1 MNQGRRI
8 VITGM
13 GQISPI
19 GLNIH
24 DAWKNCLLG
33 KSGIT
38 SYKVDVDNIPVSIAG
53 RILQDGKE
61 YIPGEKYVEKKLLR
75 RLDPFVLYGLVAA
88 QDALE
93 DAGITKN
100 HDLDAAKVGV
110 NIGSG
115 IGGLYSIE
123 RNKLLLEQK
132 SHRAVS
138 PFFVPGSIINMTAGY
153 LSMLFNFKGPNLSI
167 TTACASSNH
176 AIGLSARLIAAGD
189 ADVMIAGG
197 AEMATT
203 PLGISGFLASKA
215 LSISENPITASRPWD
230 KNRNGF
236 VLSDGAGI
244 LILEEYEHALKRGAN
259 IYAEL
264 VGFGMSADAHH
275 MTAPPSD
282 GYGAALS
289 IKNALSDAGIDS
301 DQIDYINAH
310 ATSTPLGDL
319 AECNAIK
326 SVFKNPPIVSST
338 KSMTGHTLGAAGA
351 IESIFSILS
360 IKDNHAPPTINLKNP
375 DDDCDLDFVANSS
388 RKFEINTAMNNS
400 FGFGGT
406 NSTLIFRSI

>member
-24 DAWKNCLLG
+24 EAWKNCLLG

-38 SYKVDVDNIPVSIAG
+38 SFKVDVDNIPVSIAG
-53 RILQDGKE
+53 RILQDGRE

-289 IKNALSDAGIDS
+289 IKNALSDAGIDT

-360 IKDNHAPPTINLKNP
+360 IKDNHAPHTINLKNP
-375 DDDCDLDFVANSS
+375 DDDCDLGFVANSS

>member
-24 DAWKNCLLG
+24 DAWQNCLSG

-38 SYKVDVDNIPVSIAG
+38 RFRVDVDNIPVSIAG
-53 RILQDGKE
+53 RVLQDGKE
-61 YIPGEKYVEKKLLR
+61 YIPSEKYVEKKFLR

-115 IGGLYSIE
+115 IGGLDSIE

-132 SHRAVS
+132 SYRAVS
-138 PFFVPGSIINMTAGY
+138 PFFVPGSIVNMTAGY
-153 LSMLFNFKGPNLSI
+153 LSMLFNFRGPNLSI

-176 AIGLSARLIAAGD
+176 AIGLSARLIASGD

-197 AEMATT
+197 SEMATT
-203 PLGISGFLASKA
+203 SLGISGFLASKA
-215 LSISENPITASRPWD
+215 LSVSKNPSTASRPWD
-230 KNRNGF
+230 KNRDGF

-244 LILEEYEHALKRGAN
+244 LILEEYEHALQRGAN

-264 VGFGMSADAHH
+264 IGFGMSADAHH

-282 GYGAALS
+282 GHGAALS
-289 IKNALSDAGIDS
+289 IKNALLDAGIDS

-360 IKDNHAPPTINLKNP
+360 IKDNYAPPTINLKNP
-375 DDDCDLDFVANSS
+375 DDGCDLDFVANTS

-406 NSTLIFRSI
+406 NSTLIFCSI

>member
-38 SYKVDVDNIPVSIAG
+38 SFKVDVDNIPVSIAG

-215 LSISENPITASRPWD
+215 LSISEL
-230 KNRNGF
+230 F
-236 VLSDGAGI
+236 
-244 LILEEYEHALKRGAN
+244 
-259 IYAEL
+259 
-264 VGFGMSADAHH
+264 MS
-275 MTAPPSD
+275 
-282 GYGAALS
+282 
-289 IKNALSDAGIDS
+289 
-301 DQIDYINAH
+301 
-310 ATSTPLGDL
+310 
-319 AECNAIK
+319 
-326 SVFKNPPIVSST
+326 
-338 KSMTGHTLGAAGA
+338 
-351 IESIFSILS
+351 
-360 IKDNHAPPTINLKNP
+360 
-375 DDDCDLDFVANSS
+375 
-388 RKFEINTAMNNS
+388 KF
-400 FGFGGT
+400 
-406 NSTLIFRSI
+406 